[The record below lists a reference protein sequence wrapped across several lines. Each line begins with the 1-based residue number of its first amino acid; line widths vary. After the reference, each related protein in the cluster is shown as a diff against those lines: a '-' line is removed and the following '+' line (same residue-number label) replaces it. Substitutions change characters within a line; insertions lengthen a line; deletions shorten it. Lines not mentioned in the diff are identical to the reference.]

1 MLKKVICCLLI
12 LVFASACRKAP
23 PHVATVGGVRNPQ
36 AILVERSIK
45 EADDRIKS
53 FRGLAQATL
62 INKEDERQTDVVL
75 VIVRPNHIRVDA
87 MDNLA
92 DVWASAGSDGSR
104 LWLWLPHKG
113 KLYRGAATQRNLK
126 RLADF
131 QWELSEI
138 SSIAAGLIPD
148 ARNAELVELS
158 RKEGHYR
165 ITDKPIHLWVDPK
178 TRRPVRLVKY
188 SSPERNEQNPEDESL
203 IQYEVKFSE
212 YVSLGGE
219 VFPREIDV
227 TFPGHS
233 CSLSLH
239 YSEVEFNAKADTSL
253 FKPETVW
260 NSKTVE
266 MDK

>member
-1 MLKKVICCLLI
+1 
-12 LVFASACRKAP
+12 
-23 PHVATVGGVRNPQ
+23 
-36 AILVERSIK
+36 VERSIK
-45 EADDRIKS
+45 EADDRIKT
-53 FRGLAQATL
+53 FRALAQATL
-62 INKEDERQTDVVL
+62 INKEDEHQTDVVL

-92 DVWASAGSDGSR
+92 DVWASAGTDGSR
-104 LWLWLPHKG
+104 LWLWLPHKE

-131 QWELSEI
+131 EWELSEV

-165 ITDKPIHLWVDPK
+165 MTDKPIHLWVDPK
-178 TRRPVRLVKY
+178 TRHPIRLVKY
-188 SSPERNEQNPEDESL
+188 SAPERESENPQDESL
-203 IQYEVKFSE
+203 IQYEVKFAQYE
-212 YVSLGGE
+212 SLSGE
-219 VFPREIDV
+219 AFPREIDV

-233 CSLSLH
+233 CSLSLR
-239 YSEVEFNAKADTSL
+239 YREVEFNAKTDPQL

-260 NSKTVE
+260 HSKTVE